1 MNSIREAILMRKAMA
16 IIICDSRTG
25 DAAPKTTE
33 QPRPE
38 DSIYLLPV
46 VKDEIRKYAKRKSLD
61 LVGEIVMELRNDTD
75 VLQLAESALRRI
87 EATKPDE
94 LLVGNAHLLN
104 DSGMSAILLPAIAQL
119 GIRVEVLS
127 DQM

>member
-1 MNSIREAILMRKAMA
+1 MRKAMA

-25 DAAPKTTE
+25 EGAPKQTE
-33 QPRPE
+33 PTRPE

-46 VKDEIRKYAKRKSLD
+46 VKDEVRKYAKRKSYD
-61 LVGEIVMELRNDTD
+61 LVGEIVMELRNETD
-75 VLQLAESALRRI
+75 ILQLAEAALRRI
-87 EATKPDE
+87 AVTKPDE

-104 DSGMSAILLPAIAQL
+104 DSGMSAILLPAIAEL

-127 DQM
+127 DQV